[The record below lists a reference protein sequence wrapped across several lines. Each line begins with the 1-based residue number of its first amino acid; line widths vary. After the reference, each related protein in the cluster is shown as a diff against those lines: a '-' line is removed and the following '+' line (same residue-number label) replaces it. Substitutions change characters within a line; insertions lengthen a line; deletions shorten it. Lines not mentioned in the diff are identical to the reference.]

1 MPDDRDF
8 SDDSPPPDEEQARTP
23 GAGKR
28 APWEAQPGTRPL
40 EPQDAALTP
49 SPWEL
54 YPDAGQEPGSEAGP
68 PPVAAPWD
76 SAPGAAPGSLDALRQ
91 QAGGWESWD
100 ASEAGSEP
108 APTGPPDDE
117 FAWMRDFGMAA
128 GDELPLP
135 AEESAADDDLSWL
148 GEIEPGQEPPL
159 GGTSEETRKVD
170 TDELP
175 WLDDA
180 TFRRIPSIEP
190 EDEFALSPEDQAAQA
205 ARLPDDAFWLDEP
218 FPGKETSAG
227 PAESIPDWLRQ
238 QFEAEPD
245 APQDSASAPPPPETP
260 GGIPGVTRR
269 LRPTE
274 AESPAAEQPPAA
286 PPPKTPGG
294 IPGVTRR
301 LQLPDTPPLA
311 GRESPPD
318 WLSDADEALDAV
330 EAGHPEPLTFDEWE
344 SQQEERERE
353 ARKTPEERLL
363 ESVPDWFNQFGDEPA
378 APPAPPS
385 EPPAA
390 KGAEKS
396 AEPDFMPG
404 WLLGL
409 EEQNTEE
416 APDWFQQ
423 LDFAGDQ
430 GAAPPAPKPAPAEDE
445 VPDWFKDVSAPGEQA
460 PHPAFDLF
468 EEGPSTPRSEETPFT
483 GWPAGVEPSAA
494 PDEGDFVERFD
505 PVGAEDVGSAAGA
518 SGMPDWLRDLE
529 GKEPPA
535 PIPSRP
541 SAAAS
546 IAPADDSLD
555 WLKDLSPE
563 DVAATDSF
571 DALFAAGLA
580 DLPDPDYAPAAPE
593 TPALAEDELAQ
604 LLQGYETPRAPS
616 APEDAAWPEQD
627 ALAALDAEPDFE
639 PFFPEVGPGQPVP
652 GLERLFDED
661 SAAPAERPP
670 TPTEQPDWVADLRP
684 ADLPV
689 TVHAAGVEVDM
700 PQTPV
705 VDLPPR
711 VHAFREKV
719 QRELG
724 EPPGPPPAPEAGAL
738 AGLTGALGRFDAALP
753 NVEPSG
759 PLSGAIV
766 TREHQAR
773 VKKLQALLAAAEEPE
788 ETPAADEALE
798 AAAAPGQVPRR
809 PRRPRRFKPDRVL
822 IALLMLA
829 ALVAPFITDTLH
841 FADNPPPLGAAG
853 QDTAAALDVLAPG
866 AYVLVA
872 FEYGP
877 TAAGE
882 LDPLVEA
889 VLRDALVRGAI
900 PLAISTNPAGALHA
914 EAVFAPLAED
924 SALLAARSG
933 EEAPAALAA
942 GQDYALLGY
951 LPGDALGVRTL
962 TETYGK
968 AGTVHPAFDTDLRG
982 ETTNLPIRDVAD
994 DVALIVVVGEDTDD
1008 IRTWAEQL
1016 KGLAVPKIALVTA
1029 ALEPL
1034 IDPYVYDEGYAG
1046 YLAGARDTYSYNLAR
1061 NAHARSVYR
1070 LPDDLGFDL
1079 PNPEDARWHSMALG
1093 AAAAAGL
1100 IALGMVFNLLRAL
1113 VRRRP

>member
-1 MPDDRDF
+1 MPDDRNLL
-8 SDDSPPPDEEQARTP
+8 DDSPPPDDQQARTP
-23 GAGKR
+23 GADKR
-28 APWEAQPGTRPL
+28 APWEAQPGDQPP
-40 EPQDAALTP
+40 EPQDLAPTP

-54 YPDAGQEPGSEAGP
+54 YPDAGQEPDQEAGP
-68 PPVAAPWD
+68 PPAAAPWE
-76 SAPGAAPGSLDALRQ
+76 SAPPAAEPESLDALRQ

-100 ASEAGSEP
+100 TSEAGSEP
-108 APTGPPDDE
+108 APAQPPADE

-135 AEESAADDDLSWL
+135 AEASAEDDDLSWL
-148 GEIEPGQEPPL
+148 GEVEPGQEPPR
-159 GGTSEETRKVD
+159 GTASEETRKVD

-190 EDEFALSPEDQAAQA
+190 EDEFALSPEDQAAQD
-205 ARLPDDAFWLDEP
+205 ARPPDDAFWLDETL
-218 FPGKETSAG
+218 PGAEKPAE

-238 QFEAEPD
+238 QFDAEPD

-260 GGIPGVTRR
+260 GRIPGVTRR
-269 LRPTE
+269 LRPLD
-274 AESPAAEQPPAA
+274 AEQPPAA
-286 PPPKTPGG
+286 DQPSTAPPSATPGG

-301 LQLPDTPPLA
+301 LQPLETLPPA
-311 GRESPPD
+311 GPDSPPD
-318 WLSDADEALDAV
+318 WLSEADKALDAV
-330 EAGHPEPLTFDEWE
+330 EAGQPEPLTFDEWE
-344 SQQEERERE
+344 RQQEERERE

-363 ESVPDWFNQFGDEPA
+363 ESVPGWFEQLGSEPS
-378 APPAPPS
+378 APPAPPTETPAS
-385 EPPAA
+385 PDAA
-390 KGAEKS
+390 KGAEP
-396 AEPDFMPG
+396 EFMPG
-404 WLLGL
+404 WMLGL

-430 GAAPPAPKPAPAEDE
+430 SAAAREPAPAEDE
-445 VPDWFKDVSAPGEQA
+445 VPDWFKGVGASGEPAPT
-460 PHPAFDLF
+460 PAFDLF
-468 EEGPSTPRSEETPFT
+468 DDEPSAPRGEETPFT
-483 GWPAGVEPSAA
+483 GWPTGEEPAAA

-505 PVGAEDVGSAAGA
+505 PAGAEDVGSAAGMG
-518 SGMPDWLRDLE
+518 GMPEWLRDLE
-529 GKEPPA
+529 DEEPPA
-535 PIPSRP
+535 PAPPRP
-541 SAAAS
+541 SPA
-546 IAPADDSLD
+546 APADDSLD

-571 DALFAAGLA
+571 DALFAAELA
-580 DLPDPDYAPAAPE
+580 ALTDAARAPE
-593 TPALAEDELAQ
+593 APESPALAEGELEQ
-604 LLQGYETPRAPS
+604 LLQGYETPPRAPS
-616 APEDAAWPEQD
+616 GPEEATWPEHE

-639 PFFPEVGPGQPVP
+639 PFFPEAGPDQPVP
-652 GLERLFDED
+652 GLERLFEEAE
-661 SAAPAERPP
+661 AAPAERSPAP
-670 TPTEQPDWVADLRP
+670 AEQPEWVADLRP

-689 TVHAAGVEVDM
+689 TVHAAGVEVDV

-738 AGLTGALGRFDAALP
+738 AGLAGALGRFDAALP
-753 NVEPSG
+753 AVEPSG

-773 VKKLQALLAAAEEPE
+773 VKKLQALLAAAEGPE
-788 ETPAADEALE
+788 EAPAAEPLE
-798 AAAAPGQVPRR
+798 AAAAPGQAPRR
-809 PRRPRRFKPDRVL
+809 ARRPRRFKPDRVL

-829 ALVAPFITDTLH
+829 ALVAPFITDALH

-853 QDTAAALDVLAPG
+853 EDTAAALDALAPG

-914 EAVFAPLAED
+914 EAVLAPLAGD
-924 SALLAARSG
+924 GALLATRSG
-933 EEAPAALAA
+933 EEAPAALVA

-962 TETYGK
+962 AETYGE
-968 AGTVHPAFDTDLRG
+968 AGTVHPAFDTTLRG
-982 ETTNLPIRDVAD
+982 EATNLPIRDVAE
-994 DVALIVVVGEDTDD
+994 DVALIMVAGEDTDD

-1046 YLAGARDTYSYNLAR
+1046 YLAGVRDTYSYNLAR
-1061 NAHARSVYR
+1061 NANARRAYT

-1093 AAAAAGL
+1093 AAVAAGL